1 MKTRQ
6 HHRSTNFRQRIGRP
20 RSNRHGATT
29 VEFALVAPIIFA
41 LFLGAI
47 EITRMNFLRH
57 TAANVAYEAAR
68 ASIVPG
74 AGVADGQA
82 EAMQLLSMVGA
93 DNSVNVDINVT
104 ATTVEA
110 TVTIPVNAN
119 SWSLG
124 RFTNNLNIVQSCRLR
139 RELTQ

>member
-1 MKTRQ
+1 MKTRLQ
-6 HHRSTNFRQRIGRP
+6 HRSAK
-20 RSNRHGATT
+20 NRHRIRNSSIKRRGATT

-47 EITRMNFLRH
+47 ELTRMNFLRH

-93 DNSVNVDINVT
+93 DNNVNVNIAVT

-110 TVTIPVNAN
+110 TVTIPVSAN

-124 RFTNNLNIVQSCRLR
+124 RFTSNLNIVQRCRLR

>member
-1 MKTRQ
+1 MKTRLL
-6 HHRSTNFRQRIGRP
+6 HRSAN
-20 RSNRHGATT
+20 NRHRIRNTSTNRRGATT

-47 EITRMNFLRH
+47 ELTRMNFLRH

-93 DNSVNVDINVT
+93 DNNVNVNINVT
-104 ATTVEA
+104 ATTVQA
-110 TVTIPVNAN
+110 TVTIPVSAN

-124 RFTNNLNIVQSCRLR
+124 RFTSNLNIVQTCRLR

>member
-1 MKTRQ
+1 MKTRR
-6 HHRSTNFRQRIGRP
+6 HHRTANFGQRIGSP
-20 RSNRHGATT
+20 STNRHGATT
-29 VEFALVAPIIFA
+29 VEFALVAPIILA

-74 AGVADGQA
+74 SGVADGQA

-124 RFTNNLNIVQSCRLR
+124 RFTSNLNIVQSCRLR